1 MVKIP
6 FWIIK
11 GTYSNG
17 SYSVYGKK
25 RTQLPVGSEFAWYLK
40 EYGYRSKAAAEKGV
54 DGIIKNDIKIGI
66 SCIPQYTVEKVDVE
80 FSEED
85 ALRFGLIDIEM
96 IEKENI
102 KLKKKLDKTNKMI
115 CNLINNLYNE
125 GHSMEEIVAI
135 TGTSIEF
142 VKENLG
148 RK

>member
-1 MVKIP
+1 MVKVP

-54 DGIIKNDIKIGI
+54 DSIIKNDMKIGI
-66 SCIPQYTVEKVDVE
+66 SCIPQYTVEKIDVD

-85 ALRFGLIDIEM
+85 AMRFGFIDE
-96 IEKENI
+96 IEKENER
-102 KLKKKLDKTNKMI
+102 LRKKLDRSTQLL
-115 CNLINNLYNE
+115 CNMVKGLYKE
-125 GHSMEEIVAI
+125 GKSVEEIAKI
-135 TGTSIEF
+135 TGRDVCF
-142 VKENLG
+142 VNELLIK
-148 RK
+148 K